1 MKLPKLR
8 ELLEAVKSLVH
19 RPYTSKF
26 PYEPHTP
33 YPSFRGQPKY
43 DQNRCLGCLAC
54 EEVCPTEAIAH
65 HDLTE
70 NGKPRRV
77 MIHYTDTCIFC
88 GSCEAACIA
97 DHRGIRLSTDWE
109 LSYFDRTKESFE
121 TIEKELAICEMCGS
135 AIACQDHLR
144 WLAER
149 LGEMAFSSPTLYQ
162 SSLREL
168 GISDPNVLEAARS
181 FGRADRMKILCA
193 RCRRQTT
200 LTTAVWPE
208 KQDAG
213 KGLT

>member
-65 HDLTE
+65 RDLTG

>member
-1 MKLPKLR
+1 
-8 ELLEAVKSLVH
+8 
-19 RPYTSKF
+19 
-26 PYEPHTP
+26 
-33 YPSFRGQPKY
+33 
-43 DQNRCLGCLAC
+43 
-54 EEVCPTEAIAH
+54 
-65 HDLTE
+65 
-70 NGKPRRV
+70 

-121 TIEKELAICEMCGS
+121 TIEKELAVCEMCGS
-135 AIACQDHLR
+135 VIACHDHLR

-168 GISDPNVLEAARS
+168 GISDPYVLEAARS